1 MAGKA
6 PGDGSELTDIELVD
20 RLLRGERGA
29 FDVFYRRH
37 EKLIY
42 HCIRA
47 RTPTADVPDLFQGF
61 FERLVERDYHILK
74 LWQRGTSLPIYL
86 SKVVRNFVID
96 FHRAKRWREESVG
109 GLAEL
114 EPLGSSADE
123 MATTT
128 LLLKELRRK
137 GIEAWAKLD
146 PRERILICGK
156 FSRDSSNEAMAA
168 KLGMSVGALRTAL
181 SRAQA
186 KFLATLQNLVPE
198 YFPVRV

>member
-1 MAGKA
+1 M
-6 PGDGSELTDIELVD
+6 
-20 RLLRGERGA
+20 
-29 FDVFYRRH
+29 FYRRH

-47 RTPTADVPDLFQGF
+47 RTSGADVPDLFQSF
-61 FERLVERDYHILK
+61 FERLVERDYHVLK

-96 FHRAKRWREESVG
+96 FHRARRWREESVG
-109 GLAEL
+109 GLADL

-123 MATTT
+123 TATTT
-128 LLLKELRRK
+128 LLLKEVRRK

-156 FSRDSSNEAMAA
+156 FCRESSNEAMAA